1 MIDRDSI
8 NEVVV
13 IDDNSIDLIINSK
26 VVQLV
31 NVGKTIFKNDSAADV
46 LINLNERIIG
56 GLKAPDLILLDIM
69 MPLVTGLDF
78 LDQID
83 KMPAEFI
90 EGLKIVMVTSSLDPG
105 DYSLAMSHK
114 NVIAFLGKPLTPQKL
129 ESVFLDDFG

>member
-31 NVGKTIFKNDSAADV
+31 NVGKTIFKNDSAEDV

-129 ESVFLDDFG
+129 ESVFLDNFD

>member
-8 NEVVV
+8 YEVVV
-13 IDDNSIDLIINSK
+13 IDDNIIDLIINSK

-31 NVGKTIFKNDSAADV
+31 NVGKTIFKNDSAEDV

>member
-13 IDDNSIDLIINSK
+13 IDDNIIDLIINSK

-31 NVGKTIFKNDSAADV
+31 NVGKTIFKNDSAEDV

-69 MPLVTGLDF
+69 MPIVTGLDF

>member
-31 NVGKTIFKNDSAADV
+31 NVGKTIFKNDSAEDV